1 MTLIVENGTGLS
13 NAESFV
19 SVADAD
25 ARRTAFGD
33 GTAWSALTTEQKE
46 QALRKATA
54 FMEQRYRQRWRG
66 TKLLRDQALSWPRF
80 GAEVDGYV
88 LYSDVVPSE
97 VANVCADLALKSLS
111 ESLNADLT
119 RGIVREKVG
128 PLETEYDA
136 YSPQGP
142 RYPAIEQALA
152 PFLMGGGMA
161 RVMRA

>member
-1 MTLIVENGTGLS
+1 MTLVVETGASLS
-13 NAESFV
+13 DAESFC
-19 SVADAD
+19 SVAAAD

-33 GTAWSALTTEQKE
+33 GTAWDALETSEKE

-66 TKLLRDQALSWPRF
+66 YKFRRDQALSWPRV

-88 LYSDVVPSE
+88 LESNLVPSE

-142 RYPAIEQALA
+142 RYPAIDQALA
-152 PFLMGGGMA
+152 PFLNGGGAA